1 MRAGL
6 MTNTIRVERRVD
18 IANEYGTS
26 SKRWETFISKTK
38 AEVKYDSGD
47 LVNQVNE
54 IVHTQRVTFIVRIYH
69 QITPDMR
76 IIWENRKYRILSLQ
90 ADKKSQSLLIKTEL
104 INE

>member
-26 SKRWETFISKTK
+26 SKRWETWIARTRAKVTY
-38 AEVKYDSGD
+38 ESGD
-47 LVNQVNE
+47 FVNQVNE
-54 IVHTQRVTFIVRIYH
+54 LIHTQRVSFEVRIYH
-69 QITPDMR
+69 QITSDMR
-76 IIWENRKYRILSLQ
+76 IVWENRKYRILSLE
-90 ADKKSQSLLIKTEL
+90 ANKKQQSLLIKTEL

>member
-1 MRAGL
+1 MRAGNL
-6 MTNTIRVERRVD
+6 TEVIRVESKVNQK
-18 IANEYGTS
+18 NEYGAD

-38 AEVKYDSGD
+38 AEVKYESGD

-54 IVHTQRVTFIVRIYH
+54 IVHTQKVAFIVRIYH

-76 IIWENRKYRILSLQ
+76 IVWENRKYRILSLEPN
-90 ADKKSQSLLIKTEL
+90 KKLQSLTIKTEL